1 MVTKLLSIVN
11 SFPLML
17 STRSRV
23 KHALSRAATIGI
35 VVIVIII
42 IAAGGFL
49 ALANKATSTTS
60 TTSTTSSSTQAPP
73 TTSSSSS
80 SVVSSTSSSS
90 SFSSSSSSSVS
101 SSSSSSSSSTSTSSS
116 SQLAQSLTLEDFN
129 WPIDDMNVL
138 YEPTE
143 LPWPQWYAFA
153 VYQTMVDVNL
163 GAEYGQGVIQYLPG
177 LASNWT
183 INSAS
188 TYYNF
193 TLRQNVNFSNGDPF
207 NAYQYWMEMYGFYY
221 LSGNSSAWMES
232 YDIFNMTG

>member
-1 MVTKLLSIVN
+1 
-11 SFPLML
+11 
-17 STRSRV
+17 
-23 KHALSRAATIGI
+23 
-35 VVIVIII
+35 
-42 IAAGGFL
+42 
-49 ALANKATSTTS
+49 
-60 TTSTTSSSTQAPP
+60 
-73 TTSSSSS
+73 
-80 SVVSSTSSSS
+80 
-90 SFSSSSSSSVS
+90 
-101 SSSSSSSSSTSTSSS
+101 
-116 SQLAQSLTLEDFN
+116 
-129 WPIDDMNVL
+129 MNVL

-207 NAYQYWMEMYGFYY
+207 NAYQYLDGDVWILLPLRQQQRVDGV
-221 LSGNSSAWMES
+221 L
-232 YDIFNMTG
+232 